1 MKKVNIHEAKT
12 NLSAILAEIDKSGET
27 YIICRNGK
35 PIADLVPR
43 KKKNRLEKDPFL
55 SQVAINC
62 NLTEPLTAILVIG
75 SSSPPLW

>member
-12 NLSAILAEIDKSGET
+12 NLSAILAEIDKSGDT

-43 KKKNRLEKDPFL
+43 IKKNRLKKDAFL
-55 SQVAINC
+55 SRVVINC
-62 NLTEPLTAILVIG
+62 NLAEPLTESEWEL
-75 SSSPPLW
+75 